1 MPAQETRNMTG
12 GRHPLNVKFIPIP
25 ETLPEDGQ
33 FRQDFPSYT
42 DGLVEASP
50 GGYITTTQVFAENA
64 ENIYNLKPRPDDVFV
79 LTFPKSGTTWTQD
92 LVWLLMNNCD
102 FERSK
107 IPLVIRSPFLE
118 MNYYVPKA
126 LQEKYERDAI
136 VSKMRLPA
144 FLVDLMYRFNIMDVV
159 RPAVMKIMNLVVG
172 EAVRD
177 LNQLE
182 RMKSPRVFKTH
193 LPLYLL
199 HPELLETSKVV
210 YVARNPKDVIVS
222 YFHFHK
228 LMNQHKFTGDLES
241 FADYFMKD
249 RLYSSPYFPH
259 LLDAWTKRHHPNLL
273 FVFYED
279 LKRDLR
285 GEILKIGRFLGKY
298 PNEHQL
304 NRMVEHLRIDKFAN
318 NKSVNFEHYRWLNFM
333 SPDGRFI
340 RKGKTGDWKN
350 HFSPELNA
358 RIDDW
363 MKSNLKDTDLS
374 FITELEQQD

>member
-1 MPAQETRNMTG
+1 
-12 GRHPLNVKFIPIP
+12 
-25 ETLPEDGQ
+25 
-33 FRQDFPSYT
+33 
-42 DGLVEASP
+42 
-50 GGYITTTQVFAENA
+50 
-64 ENIYNLKPRPDDVFV
+64 
-79 LTFPKSGTTWTQD
+79 
-92 LVWLLMNNCD
+92 
-102 FERSK
+102 
-107 IPLVIRSPFLE
+107 
-118 MNYYVPKA
+118 
-126 LQEKYERDAI
+126 
-136 VSKMRLPA
+136 
-144 FLVDLMYRFNIMDVV
+144 
-159 RPAVMKIMNLVVG
+159 
-172 EAVRD
+172 
-177 LNQLE
+177 
-182 RMKSPRVFKTH
+182 
-193 LPLYLL
+193 
-199 HPELLETSKVV
+199 
-210 YVARNPKDVIVS
+210 
-222 YFHFHK
+222 
-228 LMNQHKFTGDLES
+228 MNQHKFTGDLES